1 MENEIQEIDYSDT
14 LEMLKDII
22 NNKELNYKNSL
33 NRRVIFWYDS
43 DREYS
48 KVIDR
53 ISEELS
59 NNDIEVIQYENN
71 SFKIRYRIEIE
82 EPNKNF
88 VIYFPF
94 MRKSPI
100 ENDLLDLEESYGYE
114 SYFNPDNT
122 TKIIVELGLSDDN
135 RSIIQENKKFF
146 GNQIRRDKF
155 KEFDSPKNNATINH
169 ITTAICLGSKNINED
184 DLIKQI
190 FKTYYLEKN
199 KFKQLQ
205 SFGNFNFVV
214 ELLYKCFG
222 FKIDSYD
229 NLDEMICNMILTY
242 FVEDLK
248 DKSNINKYGD
258 CIIPKKSNA
267 QIFINNIMND
277 TTTMELYEKLSKK
290 VFDEF
295 GLDEYFSVDNANDYI
310 NNDAFDIID
319 KNIIINIINQLKG
332 NSINYDSLK
341 EMIIDRQSKFWYKK
355 FENEYKCLLNCIEYL
370 RLEKIDIQLIKTMD
384 IENLTKMYSDEL
396 YKLDTLYRKSLYYFD
411 KIKDDDEFK
420 DLLDLLDNHYSN
432 NFMFELS
439 IKWDDALEKLPK
451 YDSNSLLLQNKFF
464 NNYIKPEINN
474 SKAGR
479 VFVIISD
486 AFRYELA
493 HELNDNLIKLA
504 KNSNLEYMLGLVPS
518 YTKLG
523 KAALLP
529 NNSISMIENS
539 DDVLVDGMK
548 ASSTNDRENILKT
561 IDPNSY
567 AYQFSEINGWKTSDL
582 KENVKGKKVIYI
594 YHDVVDKTGESN
606 DDKVFEASQNAIEEI
621 YDFIEKIHKTF
632 SGVNVYI
639 TADHGFFYRRGE
651 IKPQHKVSKN
661 SESDKTKTRYS
672 YSKKQSND
680 DSLISIKL
688 DYIFDN
694 YEGYVEI
701 PRGHNVFA
709 KQGLTDKYYHGGAL
723 PQELIIPVID
733 FKSARGSKEQSKVGI
748 VYSGLNNKI
757 TNTITYL
764 TFTQNKSVDEENL
777 PCNYVLYFE
786 DENGEKISN
795 EVRIV
800 ANKTE
805 KDYNDRIFKEKFI
818 FKSIKYSYENNYNL
832 IIKEE
837 GQKKNYATIN
847 FDIDI
852 AFANEFDF

>member
-14 LEMLKDII
+14 LEMLKEII

-43 DREYS
+43 EKEYLN
-48 KVIDR
+48 VIDK

-59 NNDIEVIQYENN
+59 NCDIELIKYNED
-71 SFKIRYRIEIE
+71 SFRIRYHIEIE

-94 MRKSPI
+94 MKKSPI
-100 ENDLLDLEESYGYE
+100 ENDLLDIEESYGYE

-135 RSIIQENKKFF
+135 RNIIQENKKFF
-146 GNQIRRDKF
+146 GNQVRRDKF

-169 ITTAICLGSKNINED
+169 IITAICLGSKNISED

-190 FKTYYLEKN
+190 FRTYYLDKN

-214 ELLYKCFG
+214 DLLYKNFG
-222 FKIDSYD
+222 VKINEYD
-229 NLDEMICNMILTY
+229 ELDEVMSNMILTY

-277 TTTMELYEKLSKK
+277 VTTNGMYEKLSSR

-295 GLDEYFSVDNANDYI
+295 GLDEYFNVENAISYV
-310 NNDAFDIID
+310 NNDAFEIID
-319 KNIIINIINQLKG
+319 RNIILYVIKQLNG
-332 NSINYDSLK
+332 NSINFDSLR
-341 EMIIDRQSKFWYKK
+341 EIIIDRQSKFWYKN
-355 FENEYKCLLNCIEYL
+355 FVNEYKCLLNCIEYFK
-370 RLEKIDIQLIKTMD
+370 LEKIDIKLIKTMD
-384 IENLTKMYSDEL
+384 IENLSKIYSDEL
-396 YKLDTLYRKSLYYFD
+396 FKLDTLYRRALFHFD
-411 KIKDDDEFK
+411 KIKEDDDFK
-420 DLLDLLDNHYSN
+420 DLLELLDNHYSN

-439 IKWDDALEKLPK
+439 IKWDDALEKLPR

-464 NNYIKPEINN
+464 SNYINPEINN
-474 SKAGR
+474 SKSGR
-479 VFVIISD
+479 IFVIISD

-493 HELNDNLIKLA
+493 HELNENLMKLA
-504 KNSNLEYMLGLVPS
+504 KNSKLEYMLGLIPS

-529 NNSISMIENS
+529 NNQISYIENS
-539 DDVLVDGMK
+539 DDVLVDNMK
-548 ASSTNDRENILKT
+548 TSSTVDRESILKIIEPESAT
-561 IDPNSY
+561 IQYDDIKK
-567 AYQFSEINGWKTSDL
+567 FKTNDL
-582 KENVKGKKVIYI
+582 KEYVKGKKIIYI
-594 YHDVVDKTGESN
+594 YHDVVDKMGESN
-606 DDKVFEASQNAIEEI
+606 DDRVFDACQTAIDEI
-621 YDFIEKIHKTF
+621 YEFIDKIHKTF
-632 SGVNVYI
+632 SGVNVFI
-639 TADHGFFYRRGE
+639 TADHGFFYKRGD
-651 IKPQHKVSKN
+651 IKPQHKVSKVSG
-661 SESDKTKTRYS
+661 SEKTKTRYS
-672 YSKKQSND
+672 YNKNKSND
-680 DSLISIKL
+680 ESLISIKL

-694 YEGYVEI
+694 YDGYVEI

-748 VYSGLNNKI
+748 VYNGFNTKI

-764 TFTQNKSVDEENL
+764 SFTQNKSVDEENI
-777 PCNYVLYFE
+777 PCTYILYFE
-786 DENGEKISN
+786 DENGERISN
-795 EVRIV
+795 EVKIV
-800 ANKTE
+800 ADRVE

-818 FKSIKYSYENNYNL
+818 FKSNKYSYENNYRL
-832 IIKEE
+832 VIKEE
-837 GQKKNYATIN
+837 GQKKEYTSIS